1 MPYIGEE
8 PRFGSYPSQIL
19 SGDGSTTTF
28 TMNND
33 TGNAASVLVCIDGVK
48 QRVTSFAVSGTTL
61 DFGAFPPPAGTNNIE
76 LVWMGLRKDFVLAD
90 QTLGTDAIMRTNDQN
105 ISENITI
112 GATTNALTAGPI
124 EVDDT
129 YIVTVNGNWT
139 II

>member
-1 MPYIGEE
+1 
-8 PRFGSYPSQIL
+8 
-19 SGDGSTTTF
+19 
-28 TMNND
+28 
-33 TGNAASVLVCIDGVK
+33 
-48 QRVTSFAVSGTTL
+48 
-61 DFGAFPPPAGTNNIE
+61 
-76 LVWMGLRKDFVLAD
+76 MGLRKDFVLAD